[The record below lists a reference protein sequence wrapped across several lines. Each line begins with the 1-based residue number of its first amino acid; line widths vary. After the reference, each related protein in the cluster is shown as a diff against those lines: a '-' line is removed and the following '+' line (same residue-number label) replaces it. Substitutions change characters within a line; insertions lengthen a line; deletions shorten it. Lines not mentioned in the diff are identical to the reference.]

1 MHRWTPGKWTPFCMA
16 HKLPWMV
23 LTIEGG
29 VIKPDKIKGI

>member
-1 MHRWTPGKWTPFCMA
+1 MA

-29 VIKPDKIKGI
+29 VIKPDENQGNIAIKKE